1 MSMRNEWASLSDA
14 TSTALPATFASP
26 RHAPPLVGSCVG
38 PWIATRGSRSRSLAL
53 TARGIDP
60 ICSSSSENC
69 TSVPLIRGDPSLR
82 SVAIVRC
89 LREDISLRT
98 RLAKSGCAVSNSAHE
113 AMPLSRRW
121 RRRQTRPRRQLTAS
135 NPNVQ
140 ADPSTRTLKS
150 RMGEPGPAAA
160 SPENAVAAN
169 LFEDLPP
176 RYDRLTEVLSLG
188 QSGRWRRELV
198 RHLARFKPRRI
209 LDVATGTAGVAIALA
224 NATDADIV
232 GIDISEPMLERG
244 RKHVYDAGLDQRI
257 RLQHARV
264 EQIPFPAA
272 SFDAV
277 TFTYLL
283 RYVADPMATLAELTR
298 VLRPSGGMASL
309 DFYVPPG
316 AMWRAGWRMYTRAL
330 MPSAGYLLGGHP
342 WWNAGRFLGPNLD
355 GFHRRW
361 PVYRLF
367 EAWRE
372 AGMVDVEDRVMSLG
386 GGLLMWGRKHHA

>member
-1 MSMRNEWASLSDA
+1 MS
-14 TSTALPATFASP
+14 
-26 RHAPPLVGSCVG
+26 
-38 PWIATRGSRSRSLAL
+38 
-53 TARGIDP
+53 
-60 ICSSSSENC
+60 
-69 TSVPLIRGDPSLR
+69 
-82 SVAIVRC
+82 
-89 LREDISLRT
+89 
-98 RLAKSGCAVSNSAHE
+98 
-113 AMPLSRRW
+113 
-121 RRRQTRPRRQLTAS
+121 
-135 NPNVQ
+135 
-140 ADPSTRTLKS
+140 
-150 RMGEPGPAAA
+150 EPGPAAA
-160 SPENAVAAN
+160 SPENAFAAD

-176 RYDRLTEVLSLG
+176 RYDRLAEVLSWG
-188 QSGRWRRELV
+188 QNRRWRREVV
-198 RHLARFKPRRI
+198 RHIARFKPRRI

-224 NATDADIV
+224 HATEAEIV

-257 RLQHARV
+257 RLQHARA

-283 RYVADPMATLAELTR
+283 RYVADPMATLAELAR

-342 WWNAGRFLGPNLD
+342 WWNAGRFLGPNIES
-355 GFHRRW
+355 FYRRW